1 MFGGFR
7 VCSAFETHIGNDRR
21 NAAALKK
28 PFFRLKAGQGGFDD
42 FHGGGSHIVFRSQSD
57 DGTATM
63 KNIANELESGGAH
76 QAVGVNAESDVVN
89 NLAAMH
95 VFQFVGE
102 LTESVKTAGG
112 GITFQG
118 MDGAANPA
126 NDFLVRGT
134 SFELQSRFIEGLK
147 DLVGALKEKSPQLA
161 AAIVGGTTHV
171 VTSLRW

>member
-76 QAVGVNAESDVVN
+76 QADGVNAESHVVN
-89 NLAAMH
+89 NPAAVH
-95 VFQFVGE
+95 E
-102 LTESVKTAGG
+102 LHR
-112 GITFQG
+112 
-118 MDGAANPA
+118 PR
-126 NDFLVRGT
+126 L
-134 SFELQSRFIEGLK
+134 SRFG
-147 DLVGALKEKSPQLA
+147 P
-161 AAIVGGTTHV
+161 
-171 VTSLRW
+171 

>member
-95 VFQFVGE
+95 GFRNHKLFVFGPGKLRRQLRLGRNSS
-102 LTESVKTAGG
+102 LPRCGG
-112 GITFQG
+112 FQ
-118 MDGAANPA
+118 
-126 NDFLVRGT
+126 
-134 SFELQSRFIEGLK
+134 
-147 DLVGALKEKSPQLA
+147 
-161 AAIVGGTTHV
+161 
-171 VTSLRW
+171 

>member
-1 MFGGFR
+1 MEGIHG
-7 VCSAFETHIGNDRR
+7 RR
-21 NAAALKK
+21 FLAALV
-28 PFFRLKAGQGGFDD
+28 AGEHGAKTV
-42 FHGGGSHIVFRSQSD
+42 GGGKNEFRQ
-57 DGTATM
+57 
-63 KNIANELESGGAH
+63 IGAASLCDLWR
-76 QAVGVNAESDVVN
+76 Q
-89 NLAAMH
+89 H